1 MFFIILLVYWRV
13 TCFLVVCFTGA
24 FNVWLLLGHMVDRPT
39 SMAVIHPWGPVGFK
53 GKHPKKSVCAWEYG
67 NTIINHWILR
77 YPVSKHLLIAQRLDP
92 PSCSFDLTWGAVEVT
107 YGYNHGYV
115 EPPTV
120 GRTPI
125 LRNIFHSKW
134 TLQEVQRFN
143 RQPSQKIWKIQVEK
157 KHGWH
162 GSSKKVYIHEK
173 TQCDLNVQ
181 KCVFKSGNSMAWW
194 MD

>member
-1 MFFIILLVYWRV
+1 MIS
-13 TCFLVVCFTGA
+13 
-24 FNVWLLLGHMVDRPT
+24 LG
-39 SMAVIHPWGPVGFK
+39 
-53 GKHPKKSVCAWEYG
+53 
-67 NTIINHWILR
+67 
-77 YPVSKHLLIAQRLDP
+77 
-92 PSCSFDLTWGAVEVT
+92 GAVEVT

-143 RQPSQKIWKIQVEK
+143 RQPSQKIWKTQVEK

-162 GSSKKVYIHEK
+162 GSSKKVYINEK
-173 TQCDLNVQ
+173 TQCDLNE
-181 KCVFKSGNSMAWW
+181 VFLHPFRNVSSNLEILWHGEWIKVSQVPPWPCAEFPTHRSSPSGEIAAKTCG
-194 MD
+194 DHLAIGQRDIPT